1 MPRDTR
7 RQLPTQ
13 NTDDSNLCPSTVLF
27 GYIGDRFPSRR
38 TPFILGLIL
47 VFLSTL
53 LFALATDL
61 WTLLTARILE
71 GFSTAI
77 VHTVGYTLLTEVVG
91 VEHLGKA
98 TGYTSMALSF
108 GLLLGPVL
116 GGVLYEYCGYFQVFL
131 PAFGLIAMEI
141 ILRMMIIEKEKKP
154 IPLPPQSSSS
164 TTAAQKDPL
173 KDEILSG
180 AASHPREL
188 DPLLQQPATTQP
200 ANAYKALLTSPR
212 FLMALIAL
220 LILNSIANG
229 FDSTLVPYIQDAF
242 HMPATQAAALF
253 LALAVPMLLA
263 PISGWLTDRYG
274 ARLPILSGLTLAVPS
289 QILLSLVSKGAA
301 MPLLKLA
308 VLLAIM
314 GLTFALAM
322 APLGVE
328 ANFVVDDM
336 EKEIP
341 GRFGSH
347 GILARAIGLKNTV
360 IAAGGFAGPLY
371 AGFVRVSAGWRF
383 LQLLNAGLCAG
394 ILVSFLLSTG
404 GSKRKETQDVETGA

>member
-1 MPRDTR
+1 MF
-7 RQLPTQ
+7 
-13 NTDDSNLCPSTVLF
+13 F
-27 GYIGDRFPSRR
+27 GYIGDKFPSRR

-71 GFSTAI
+71 GLSTAI

-98 TGYTSMALSF
+98 TGYTSMALSC

-116 GGVLYEYCGYFQVFL
+116 GGVLYEYCGYFQVYL

-141 ILRMMIIEKEKKP
+141 ILRLMIIEKEKKP
-154 IPLPPQSSSS
+154 LS
-164 TTAAQKDPL
+164 TTSHPSSPTKAKQKGPLIHEIRSDP
-173 KDEILSG
+173 
-180 AASHPREL
+180 ASHPRES
-188 DPLLQQPATTQP
+188 DHLLQPPATTQSV
-200 ANAYKALLTSPR
+200 NAYKALLTSPR
-212 FLMALIAL
+212 FLMALTAL

-274 ARLPILSGLTLAVPS
+274 ARLPILSGLLLAIPS
-289 QILLSLVSKGAA
+289 QILLSLISKGATI
-301 MPLLKLA
+301 PFLKLA
-308 VLLAIM
+308 VLLAFM
-314 GLTFALAM
+314 GLTLALTM
-322 APLGVE
+322 GPLGVE
-328 ANFVVDDM
+328 ANLVAHQI
-336 EKEIP
+336 EKETP
-341 GRFGSH
+341 GGFGPH
-347 GILARAIGLKNTV
+347 GILARAIGLMNTV
-360 IAAGGFAGPLY
+360 VAAGGFAGPLY
-371 AGFVRVSAGWRF
+371 AGFVRVSAGWKV
-383 LQLLNAGLCAG
+383 LELLNAGLCAG
-394 ILVSFLLSTG
+394 ILVFFLLSSG
-404 GSKRKETQDVETGA
+404 GLKRKEIKDVETGV

>member
-1 MPRDTR
+1 M
-7 RQLPTQ
+7 
-13 NTDDSNLCPSTVLF
+13 LF
-27 GYIGDRFPSRR
+27 GYIGDKLPSRR

-91 VEHLGKA
+91 MEHLGKA

-116 GGVLYEYCGYFQVFL
+116 GGVLYEYCGYFQVYL

-141 ILRMMIIEKEKKP
+141 ILRLMIIENEKKP
-154 IPLPPQSSSS
+154 HLTTSHSSSPAQA
-164 TTAAQKDPL
+164 TQKDPL
-173 KDEILSG
+173 IHEILSDS
-180 AASHPREL
+180 ASHPRES
-188 DPLLQQPATTQP
+188 DPLLQPPATTQSV
-200 ANAYKALLTSPR
+200 NAYKALLTSPR
-212 FLMALIAL
+212 FLMALTAL

-253 LALAVPMLLA
+253 LALALPMLLA

-274 ARLPILSGLTLAVPS
+274 ARLPILSGLMLAILS
-289 QILLSLVSKGAA
+289 QTLLSLISKGATV
-301 MPLLKLA
+301 PFLKLA
-308 VLLAIM
+308 VLLAFI
-314 GLTFALAM
+314 GLTFALTM
-322 APLGVE
+322 GPLRVE
-328 ANFVVDDM
+328 ANLVVHQM
-336 EKEIP
+336 EKETS
-341 GRFGSH
+341 GGFGPH
-347 GILARAIGLKNTV
+347 GMLARAIGLMNTV
-360 IAAGGFAGPLY
+360 VAAGGLAGPLY
-371 AGFVRVSAGWRF
+371 AGFVRVSAGWKV
-383 LQLLNAGLCAG
+383 LELLNTGLCAG
-394 ILVSFLLSTG
+394 ILVFFLLSTG
-404 GSKRKETQDVETGA
+404 GSKRRETKDVETGV

>member
-1 MPRDTR
+1 M
-7 RQLPTQ
+7 
-13 NTDDSNLCPSTVLF
+13 LF
-27 GYIGDRFPSRR
+27 GYIGDKLPSRR
-38 TPFILGLIL
+38 TPFVLGLVL

-53 LFALATDL
+53 LFALASDL
-61 WTLLTARILE
+61 WALLTARILE

-77 VHTVGYTLLTEVVG
+77 VHTVGYTLLNEVVG

-141 ILRMMIIEKEKKP
+141 ILRMMVIEKEKKP
-154 IPLPPQSSSS
+154 IPPTSQSSSS
-164 TTAAQKDPL
+164 TEATQKDPL
-173 KDEILSG
+173 VHEIPSDP
-180 AASHPREL
+180 ASHPREL
-188 DPLLQQPATTQP
+188 ESLLQPPATTQS

-212 FLMALIAL
+212 FVMTLAAL

-229 FDSTLVPYIQDAF
+229 FDSTLVPYIQEAF

-253 LALAVPMLLA
+253 LALAAPMLLA

-274 ARLPILSGLTLAVPS
+274 ARLPILSGLTLAIPS
-289 QILLSLVSKGAA
+289 QILLSLVSKGAT
-301 MPLLKLA
+301 MPFLKLA

-322 APLGVE
+322 APLQVE
-328 ANFVVDDM
+328 ANFVVHQM
-336 EKEIP
+336 EKETP
-341 GRFGSH
+341 GGFGSH
-347 GILARAIGLKNTV
+347 GILARAIGLMTTV
-360 IAAGGFAGPLY
+360 ISAGGFAGPLY
-371 AGFVRVSAGWRF
+371 AGFVRVSAGWKA
-383 LQLLNAGLCAG
+383 LELLNAGLCAG
-394 ILVSFLLSTG
+394 ILAFLLLSTG
-404 GSKRKETQDVETGA
+404 GFKRKDTQDVETAA

>member
-1 MPRDTR
+1 M
-7 RQLPTQ
+7 
-13 NTDDSNLCPSTVLF
+13 LF
-27 GYIGDRFPSRR
+27 GYIGDKFPSRR

-71 GFSTAI
+71 GLSTAI
-77 VHTVGYTLLTEVVG
+77 VHTVGSTLLTEVVG

-98 TGYTSMALSF
+98 TGYTSMALSL

-116 GGVLYEYCGYFQVFL
+116 GGVLYEYCGYFQVYL

-141 ILRMMIIEKEKKP
+141 ILRLMIIEKEKKP
-154 IPLPPQSSSS
+154 IAPTSQTSSSPEA
-164 TTAAQKDPL
+164 TQKDSL
-173 KDEILSG
+173 IHEILG
-180 AASHPREL
+180 DPAPHPCDS
-188 DPLLQQPATTQP
+188 DPLLQPPATTRS

-212 FLMALIAL
+212 FLMALTAL

-229 FDSTLVPYIQDAF
+229 FDSTLVPYIQEAF

-274 ARLPILSGLTLAVPS
+274 PRLPILSGLMVAVPS
-289 QILLSLVSKGAA
+289 QILLSLISKDVT
-301 MPLLKLA
+301 MPFLKLA
-308 VLLAIM
+308 VILAFM

-322 APLGVE
+322 APLRVE
-328 ANFVVDDM
+328 ANLVVYQI
-336 EKEIP
+336 EKETP
-341 GRFGSH
+341 GGFGCH
-347 GILARAIGLKNTV
+347 GILARAIGLLSTV
-360 IAAGGFAGPLY
+360 VAAGGFAGPLY
-371 AGFVRVSAGWRF
+371 AGFVRVSAGWKV
-383 LQLLNAGLCAG
+383 LELLNAGLCVG
-394 ILVSFLLSTG
+394 ILMFFLLSSG
-404 GSKRKETQDVETGA
+404 GLKRKETQDVETGV